1 MKTKLIVSRK
11 WHQPTIETFLSAEEV
26 GSSIDLN
33 DFLTALVEHIGN
45 PTLLVTKTALAK
57 KVQEASDAVL
67 DEMRRTTVHIV

>member
-1 MKTKLIVSRK
+1 MKTKLVVSRK
-11 WHQPTIETFLSAEEV
+11 WHQPTIETFISTDEV
-26 GSSIDLN
+26 GSQIDLA

-45 PTLLVTKTALAK
+45 PTLLVSKNALAK